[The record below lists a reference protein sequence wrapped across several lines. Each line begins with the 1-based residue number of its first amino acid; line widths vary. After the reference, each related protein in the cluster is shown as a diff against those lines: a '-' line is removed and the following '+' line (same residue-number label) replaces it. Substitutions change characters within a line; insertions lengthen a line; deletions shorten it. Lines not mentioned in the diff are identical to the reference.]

1 MTFEELVNNE
11 GASNVYANTSV
22 DEATQAALME
32 WLFDRKLCDE
42 PATFCR
48 YYRRNLNKYYPQY
61 LDLVR
66 VLTVRDNMDPYVT
79 YYFEHVGSDIGT
91 GKTGVQTV
99 GERTVATVTHDN
111 DTNKTATE
119 NNGNLSTEGTS
130 TNRRNGDVNGTNTEN
145 INEHTLNIDTKTGSV
160 IENGTDSEIYNNV
173 TDAKNGTEI
182 EKYNNV
188 KDEIH
193 RNEYTTNKE
202 NTTDTSEQSGVMYT
216 RMSGGHHEK
225 NNPILNNNSR
235 GTVGDVN
242 IHKEVSDGFAIAYP
256 EANLDSIKTGLVTED
271 IYPQKRQIAEPAKGD
286 NRASVNELDG
296 GGPAYTSYKGTSK
309 AITAPSIK
317 YASSEQYIPKQSAD
331 ITEKTTGSDNLIYYG
346 YTQKDGSKHPGDT
359 NLTVYGVTPSRYD
372 AQGNVIE
379 GKKSPYKTETS
390 HKTNGANANRTDES
404 KDNYDLKTG
413 SIERTYNGLSDV
425 KNGSVE
431 RPHYLKT
438 DYQDYGDTDDST
450 KTGVNINV
458 SRETSEIT
466 DNGKTNT
473 QQTSHGRETTNGTSE
488 RNGTVDTKGKD
499 NINVTTDRT
508 DNRKNKV
515 QEKGR
520 QESIADIVPR
530 AISAITGTTAIA
542 WLVDKLSVCF
552 DNYEY
557 MEEY

>member
-32 WLFDRKLCDE
+32 WLFDRNLCDE

-79 YYFEHVGSDIGT
+79 YYFEHVGTDSGT
-91 GKTGVQTV
+91 GKTGVQTI
-99 GERTVATVTHDN
+99 GERTVATVTYDDN
-111 DTNKTATE
+111 TSKTTTD
-119 NNGNLSTEGTS
+119 NNGNLTTEGRS
-130 TNRRNGDVNGTNTEN
+130 TNKRNGDVNGRNTEN
-145 INEHTLNIDTKTGSV
+145 IDEHTTNIDTKTGSV
-160 IENGTDSEIYNNV
+160 VENGSDSEIYNNV
-173 TDAKNGTEI
+173 TDAKNGSEI
-182 EKYNNV
+182 EEYNNV

-202 NTTDTSEQSGVMYT
+202 NTTDTTEQSGVMYT

-256 EANLDSIKTGLVTED
+256 DANLDSIKTGLVTED
-271 IYPQKRQIAEPAKGD
+271 IYPQKREIAEPEKGD
-286 NRASVNELDG
+286 KRASINELDG
-296 GGPAYTSYKGTSK
+296 GGPAYTSYHGTSK

-317 YASSEQYIPKQSAD
+317 YATTEQYIPKQSAD

-372 AQGNVIE
+372 ERGNVIE
-379 GKKSPYKTETS
+379 GKKSPYKTETN
-390 HKTNGANANRTDES
+390 HKTNGTNANRTDES

-413 SIERTYNGLSDV
+413 SIERTYNDLSNV
-425 KNGSVE
+425 KTGSVE

-438 DYQDYGDTDDST
+438 DYHDYGDTGDST

-458 SRETSEIT
+458 SSETSEIT
-466 DNGKTNT
+466 DTGKTDT
-473 QQTSHGRETTNGTSE
+473 YQTSHGMEVRNGTSE
-488 RNGTVDTKGKD
+488 RNGTVDTNGKD

-530 AISAITGTTAIA
+530 AINAITGTTAIA